1 MPPDKGGTRVG
12 RKKAGNGK
20 DAKAAKSSKAP
31 KGKVRGNGSSP
42 GMTVGAAPM
51 LLPILSKTGEHPCH
65 NCAKCCTY
73 VALEH
78 ETPRTMK
85 DYDHIIWYLYHQGVS
100 VFVDWENS
108 WYVKFE
114 ARCDN
119 LNAQG
124 MCDVYDH
131 RPAICKDFDW
141 RECENH
147 LTPDD
152 GAPDKYVW
160 NTGEE
165 FLEWFEEKRPKTF
178 KRYQR
183 FMKKRHAKGEEK
195 ELLRVAEEDG
205 AASAAN

>member
-1 MPPDKGGTRVG
+1 MGG
-12 RKKAGNGK
+12 KKVRAGK
-20 DAKAAKSSKAP
+20 DAKAARSAKGSTKRSSKSSR
-31 KGKVRGNGSSP
+31 KGKVAANRSGSDKP
-42 GMTVGAAPM
+42 VGAAPV
-51 LLPILSKTGEHPCH
+51 LLPILSKTDEHPCH

-100 VFVDWENS
+100 VFVDWEDA

-114 ARCDN
+114 ARCAN

-152 GAPDKYVW
+152 GEPDKYVW
-160 NTGEE
+160 HTGEE
-165 FLEWFEEKRPKTF
+165 FLEWFERQRPKTF
-178 KRYQR
+178 QRYQR
-183 FMKKRHAKGEEK
+183 FMKRRHAKGEEK
-195 ELLRVAEEDG
+195 ELLRVAEEGDT
-205 AASAAN
+205 ASAAR